1 MQNITQQNKN
11 PKLALIVIGN
21 EILSGRTLDK
31 NTQYIA
37 QMVGKFGIDL
47 VEVRFIPDYEGEI
60 ITAVNNLRE
69 RYDYVFTTGGIG
81 PTHDDITTECIAKA
95 FGVEV
100 ELNQMAYSLLVEYYG
115 GEGNLNPG
123 RIKMAML
130 PQGAELVLN
139 PVSAAPG
146 FRVGNVFVMAGVPK
160 IMQAMLDN
168 VVPMLRHGTQVES
181 KTVQVVAAESKV
193 AALLTELQ
201 NTYPDVQIGSYPY
214 MQSDGYD
221 HVGTNVV
228 FRSINKNRVEE
239 AVRVLVKKLKDET
252 NFEFKL

>member
-1 MQNITQQNKN
+1 VDFIMNNTTQQIAN

-37 QMVGKFGIDL
+37 GAVGKFGIEL
-47 VEVRFIPDYEGEI
+47 TEVRFIPDDEGEI
-60 ITAVNNLRE
+60 ITTVNHLRE
-69 RYDYVFTTGGIG
+69 KYDYVFTTGGIG

-100 ELNQMAYSLLVEYYG
+100 ELNQLAYSLLVEYYG

-123 RIKMAML
+123 RIKMARL
-130 PQGAELVLN
+130 PKGAELILN
-139 PVSAAPG
+139 PVSTAPG

-168 VVPMLRHGTQVES
+168 VVPTLRHGTQVES
-181 KTVQVVAAESKV
+181 KSVQVRIAESKI
-193 AALLTELQ
+193 AAMLTELQ
-201 NTYPDVQIGSYPY
+201 NKYPDVQIGSYPY
-214 MQSDGYD
+214 MLSDGYD

-228 FRSINKNRVEE
+228 FRSIYQER
-239 AVRVLVKKLKDET
+239 LDKDM
-252 NFEFKL
+252 LCQ